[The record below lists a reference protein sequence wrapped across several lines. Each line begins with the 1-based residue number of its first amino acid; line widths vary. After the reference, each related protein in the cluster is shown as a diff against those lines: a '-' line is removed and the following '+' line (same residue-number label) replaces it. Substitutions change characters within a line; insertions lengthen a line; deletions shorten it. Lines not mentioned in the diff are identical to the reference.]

1 MVADNLGVDIDSL
14 DGPLGHR
21 VYSVLRNGILD
32 LTFPPGMVLRKAAL
46 CEQLGVSRSPVAEAL
61 GKLSSEGLVDIIPQS
76 ATRVSQLSLGELREE
91 SFLREAVEVAAV
103 AKVAIERTDDQLTR
117 LSRNMRLQAL
127 LAEDH
132 DYQGFFEADV
142 DFHALIMEFT
152 GYPKVAAAAGQLS
165 LQLRRARM
173 LLLPKEGR
181 SDETLQEHQAIL
193 DAIRHQ
199 DPETARKAMSA
210 HLGQLITRLAPLEQQ
225 HPTYFRST

>member
-1 MVADNLGVDIDSL
+1 MGADNLGVDIDSL

-21 VYSVLRNGILD
+21 VYSVLRNNILN

-46 CEQLGVSRSPVAEAL
+46 CEELGVSRSPVAEAL

-103 AKVAIERTDDQLTR
+103 AKVAIDRTDDQLTR
-117 LSRNMRLQAL
+117 LSRNLRLQAL
-127 LAEDH
+127 LAEDR

-152 GYPKVAAAAGQLS
+152 GFPKVAAAAGQLS

-193 DAIRHQ
+193 DAIRQ
-199 DPETARKAMSA
+199 RDAEAARKAMSA
-210 HLGQLITRLAPLEQQ
+210 HLSQLVPRLAPLEQQ
-225 HPTYFRST
+225 HPTYFRSS

>member
-1 MVADNLGVDIDSL
+1 MTVENLVVDIDSL

-32 LTFPPGMVLRKAAL
+32 LTFHPGMILRKGAL

-76 ATRVSQLSLGELREE
+76 ATRVSQLSLSELREE

-103 AKVAIERTDDQLTR
+103 AKVAADRNDDQLTR
-117 LSRNMRLQAL
+117 LSRNLRLQAL
-127 LAEDH
+127 LAEDR

-142 DFHALIMEFT
+142 DFHSLIMEFT

-165 LQLRRARM
+165 LQLRRARI

-181 SDETLQEHQAIL
+181 PEETVQEHQAIL
-193 DAIRHQ
+193 DAIRAQ
-199 DPETARKAMSA
+199 DQQAARAAMSA
-210 HLGQLITRLAPLEQQ
+210 HLGQLITRLTPLEQQ
-225 HPTYFRST
+225 HPTYFRPS